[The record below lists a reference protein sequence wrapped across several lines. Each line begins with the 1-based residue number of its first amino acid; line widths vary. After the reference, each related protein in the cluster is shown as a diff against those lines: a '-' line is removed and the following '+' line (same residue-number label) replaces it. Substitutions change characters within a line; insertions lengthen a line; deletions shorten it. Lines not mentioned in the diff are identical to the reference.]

1 MQQWFYNMTEQL
13 QKITPST
20 DFIAGQMILIDKPL
34 RWTSFDVVNKL
45 RYKIRDYHQ
54 VKKVKV
60 GHAGTLDPL
69 ATGLLIICTGR
80 FTKKLESFQAQNKEY
95 TGTIELGRE
104 TPSYDLETET
114 SKTHDISSISEDQI
128 HAAAQSLTGNQK
140 QYPPVFSAK
149 KIKGKRA
156 YSYAR
161 KQEDVMMEPN
171 DVFIE
176 SFEITGIDWPYIHF
190 RVACS
195 KGVYIRSLAH
205 DFGKVLNNG
214 ACLTTLRRTRIGD
227 FSVEDAFNIDELVN
241 LLHEARNN
249 V

>member
-1 MQQWFYNMTEQL
+1 MAQWFFDMTESL
-13 QKITPST
+13 QKITLST
-20 DFIAGQMILIDKPL
+20 DFTAGQLVLIDKPL
-34 RWTSFDVVNKL
+34 GWTSFDVVNKL
-45 RYKIRDYHQ
+45 RYTIKHFHNI
-54 VKKVKV
+54 KKVKV

-80 FTKKLESFQAQNKEY
+80 FTKKLDTFQAQDKEY
-95 TGTIELGRE
+95 TGAIELGRE

-114 SKTHDISSISEDQI
+114 SKTHDISGISEEQI
-128 HAAAQSLTGNQK
+128 HAAAQSFTGKQQ

-161 KQEDVMMEPN
+161 KQEDVDMEPN

-176 SFEITGIDWPYIHF
+176 AFEIIEIDWPYVHF
-190 RVACS
+190 RVACG

-205 DFGKVLNNG
+205 DFGKALKNG
-214 ACLTTLRRTRIGD
+214 ACLTALRRTRIGE
-227 FSVEDAFNIDELVN
+227 FSGDSAFNLDELVDH
-241 LLHEARNN
+241 LYKIRED